1 MGESLARRTALA
13 QRRAQAIEMKLA
25 GLTYK
30 QIAEKLGYSGHAAAC
45 NDIKRAFEQAVI
57 DREHHVDVLIEE
69 QIQILDRMRRA
80 AWPAALKGDTR
91 SIDIV
96 LKCVDRATKL
106 LRLTPES
113 QVNVQ
118 VFTVDAIER
127 RIKELDRQISLEGS
141 QYEWTDSTEGSRAAP
156 PGGAALEGAAS
167 GSYSAGEAEEH

>member
-1 MGESLARRTALA
+1 MTESASRRAQLA
-13 QRRAQAIEMKLA
+13 QRRAQAIEYKLA
-25 GLTYK
+25 GMTYQ
-30 QIAEKLGYSGHAAAC
+30 QIADKLGYASRSMAC
-45 NDIKRAFEQAVI
+45 TDVKRAFEQAVI

-80 AWPAALKGDTR
+80 AWPAAIKGDTR

-106 LRLTPES
+106 LRLTPDA

-141 QYEWTDSTEGSRAAP
+141 QYEWTDAAESPRAELA
-156 PGGAALEGAAS
+156 GGA
-167 GSYSAGEAEEH
+167 EA

>member
-1 MGESLARRTALA
+1 MGVSAARRTALA

-25 GLTYK
+25 GMNYR
-30 QIAEKLGYSGHAAAC
+30 QIAEKLGYSSPTGVST
-45 NDIKRAFEQAVI
+45 DVKRAFEQAVI
-57 DREHHVDVLIEE
+57 DREHHIDVLIEE

-141 QYEWTDSTEGSRAAP
+141 QYEWTDPAESSRAEAA
-156 PGGAALEGAAS
+156 GAAES
-167 GSYSAGEAEEH
+167 

>member
-1 MGESLARRTALA
+1 MTESVARRAQLA
-13 QRRAQAIEMKLA
+13 QRRAQAIEYKLA
-25 GLTYK
+25 GMTYR
-30 QIAEKLGYSGHAAAC
+30 QIAQMLGYSSSKMVAG
-45 NDIKRAFEQAVI
+45 DINRAFEEAVI
-57 DREHHVDVLIEE
+57 EREHNVDVLIEE

-80 AWPAALKGDTR
+80 AWPAAVKGDTR

-106 LRLTPES
+106 LRLTPDA

-141 QYEWTDSTEGSRAAP
+141 EYEWTDPAEGPRAADA
-156 PGGAALEGAAS
+156 GGAAS
-167 GSYSAGEAEEH
+167 

>member
-1 MGESLARRTALA
+1 MAESRNPAKRAALA

-25 GLTYK
+25 GFTYK
-30 QIAEKLGYSGHAAAC
+30 QIADRLGYSNQSNVT
-45 NDIKRAFEQAVI
+45 NDINRAFEQAVI

-80 AWPAALKGDTR
+80 AWPAAIKGDTR

-106 LRLTPES
+106 LRLTPEA

-118 VFTVDAIER
+118 VFTVDSIER
-127 RIKELDRQISLEGS
+127 RIKELDRQIALEGS
-141 QYEWTDSTEGSRAAP
+141 QYEWSDPAESPRAEIAGGTEA
-156 PGGAALEGAAS
+156 
-167 GSYSAGEAEEH
+167 